1 MADVKN
7 EEGMFTRA
15 IELKLSLRRY
25 TIKLTIEVY
34 FRYWERLS
42 QINPG
47 HPNLYLRKKIPVLLQ
62 LRNRYSAKRPMGF
75 PG

>member
-25 TIKLTIEVY
+25 TIKLTTKVY
-34 FRYWERLS
+34 FTL
-42 QINPG
+42 
-47 HPNLYLRKKIPVLLQ
+47 
-62 LRNRYSAKRPMGF
+62 
-75 PG
+75 